1 MPNHVRYFAI
11 TADDVERARGFY
23 ETVFGWAFEDWGPPD
38 FYVIRGAGLAGALQR
53 RDEPIGDGAVPIEI
67 TVSVDDVDDIAR
79 RVAAAGGTITMQKS
93 RIETVGTLIYFKDTE
108 GNRVGAMKYDN

>member
-11 TADDVERARGFY
+11 TADDVERARTFY
-23 ETVFGWAFEDWGPPD
+23 ETVFGWTFEDWGPPD
-38 FYVIRGAGLAGALQR
+38 FYLIRGAGLAGALQAR
-53 RDEPIGDGAVPIEI
+53 REPLCEGAIPFEI

-79 RVAAAGGTITMQKS
+79 KVATAGGAITMQKS
-93 RIETVGTLIYFKDTE
+93 RIEGVGTLIYFADTE